1 MIKAIIFDIDNT
13 LLDFMTM
20 KSNAINAAVD
30 GMIANGLDIE
40 KEIAVKQIFDI
51 YNFKGYEHQK
61 VLNEF
66 ITNTQGHIDYKMLAA
81 GIVEYKLAKEA
92 SLSLYPGVK
101 DTMINLSNFGLKLG
115 ILSDAPSREAWIR
128 MYILKIHKIF
138 DEVVTFDDTGFHK
151 PAKEPFIKIKE
162 LLDVEFHECLMV
174 GDWPE
179 RDIKGARQFGMKT
192 AFAKYGATE
201 IIDNSG
207 ADYELDTIHELI
219 DIIKSENKIL

>member
-30 GMIANGLDIE
+30 GMIANGLPIE
-40 KEIAVKQIFDI
+40 KDLAIKQIFDI

-61 VLNEF
+61 VLNDF
-66 ITNTQGHIDYKMLAA
+66 IVNTIDSIDYKILAA
-81 GIVEYKLAKEA
+81 GIVEYKIAKEA

-101 DTMINLSNFGLKLG
+101 DTLVNLSNFGLKLG

-138 DEVVTFDDTGFHK
+138 DQVVTFNDTGFYK

-162 LLDVEFHECLMV
+162 LLDVEYHECLMV

-179 RDIKGARQFGMKT
+179 RDIKGAKQLGMKT

-201 IIDNSG
+201 IIDNSD
-207 ADYELDTIHELI
+207 ADYELDTIHELV
-219 DIIKSENKIL
+219 DIIRSENKIL

>member
-20 KSNAINAAVD
+20 KSNAINAAVV
-30 GMIANGLDIE
+30 GMIANGLPIE
-40 KEIAVKQIFDI
+40 KDLAIKQIFDI

-61 VLNEF
+61 VLNDF
-66 ITNTQGHIDYKMLAA
+66 IVNTIDSIDYKILAA
-81 GIVEYKLAKEA
+81 GIVEYKIAKEA

-101 DTMINLSNFGLKLG
+101 DTLVNLSNFGLKLG

-138 DEVVTFDDTGFHK
+138 DQVVTFNDTGFYK

-162 LLDVEFHECLMV
+162 LLDVEYHECLMV

-179 RDIKGARQFGMKT
+179 RDIKGAKQLGMKT

-201 IIDNSG
+201 IIDNSD
-207 ADYELDTIHELI
+207 ADYELDTIHELV
-219 DIIKSENKIL
+219 DIIRSENKIL

>member
-40 KEIAVKQIFDI
+40 KETAVKQIFDI

-66 ITNTQGHIDYKMLAA
+66 IINTVGYIDYKILAA

-128 MYILKIHKIF
+128 MYILKIHKVF
-138 DEVVTFDDTGFHK
+138 DQVVTFNDTGFHK

-162 LLDVEFHECLMV
+162 LLDVEYHQCLMV

-179 RDIKGARQFGMKT
+179 RDIKGAKQFGMKT

-207 ADYELDTIHELI
+207 ADYELDRIHELI
-219 DIIKSENKIL
+219 DIIRSENKIL